1 MENCDYSKE
10 KRVIEYLSNITSD
23 TTHTT
28 ISDTTPA
35 TNVDESSKDNTMENE
50 NESSNEPTLSDEDSK
65 IAAAYLIFGFMGI
78 GLAILFACFYYHD
91 FDFKLVSLAVLTLG
105 LALVVICM
113 ELGSTNKINNCET
126 ISNGTNHTD
135 DVAQAKISK
144 NGNTVIQYP
153 ELQNILD
160 QIEKKLNSGY
170 EFRSITVE
178 RYKRTYLAEITKN
191 CTITGLPDETIVGYK
206 ESLELLLRDMYNAE
220 LENAIT
226 ESNTSLTTLQTLSKV
241 DGLKRDLIQDFY
253 ERSNTNERGN
263 VDERS
268 NTNERGNGN
277 EKYHKNS

>member
-10 KRVIEYLSNITSD
+10 KHVIEYLSNITSD

-28 ISDTTPA
+28 TSDTTPD
-35 TNVDESSKDNTMENE
+35 TNEDASSKKSSKDNTMGNE
-50 NESSNEPTLSDEDSK
+50 NESSNENESLSDEGSK

-126 ISNGTNHTD
+126 ISNGTNHID

-153 ELQNILD
+153 DLQNILD

-206 ESLELLLRDMYNAE
+206 ELLELLLRDMYNAE

-253 ERSNTNERGN
+253 ERSNVDERGN
-263 VDERS
+263 
-268 NTNERGNGN
+268 TNEIGNVN

>member
-23 TTHTT
+23 TTHITT
-28 ISDTTPA
+28 SDTTPATTPA

-153 ELQNILD
+153 
-160 QIEKKLNSGY
+160 
-170 EFRSITVE
+170 
-178 RYKRTYLAEITKN
+178 
-191 CTITGLPDETIVGYK
+191 
-206 ESLELLLRDMYNAE
+206 
-220 LENAIT
+220 
-226 ESNTSLTTLQTLSKV
+226 
-241 DGLKRDLIQDFY
+241 
-253 ERSNTNERGN
+253 
-263 VDERS
+263 
-268 NTNERGNGN
+268 
-277 EKYHKNS
+277 

>member
-28 ISDTTPA
+28 TSDTTPATTPA

-206 ESLELLLRDMYNAE
+206 ELLELLLRDMYNAE

-241 DGLKRDLIQDFY
+241 YGLKRDLIQDFY

-263 VDERS
+263 
-268 NTNERGNGN
+268 GN

>member
-10 KRVIEYLSNITSD
+10 KRVVEYLSNITSD

-28 ISDTTPA
+28 TSDTTPATTPA
-35 TNVDESSKDNTMENE
+35 TNVDESGKDNTMENE
-50 NESSNEPTLSDEDSK
+50 NESSNEPTLSDEGSK

-153 ELQNILD
+153 ELQNI
-160 QIEKKLNSGY
+160 
-170 EFRSITVE
+170 FR
-178 RYKRTYLAEITKN
+178 
-191 CTITGLPDETIVGYK
+191 PDRK
-206 ESLELLLRDMYNAE
+206 EV
-220 LENAIT
+220 
-226 ESNTSLTTLQTLSKV
+226 K
-241 DGLKRDLIQDFY
+241 
-253 ERSNTNERGN
+253 
-263 VDERS
+263 
-268 NTNERGNGN
+268 
-277 EKYHKNS
+277 